1 MTNELMI
8 RPEDVKR
15 LREMTGAGIMDC
27 KRALEEA
34 NGDLERATALL
45 REKGLASAAKK
56 AGRQAREGL
65 VTSYIHTGGRLG
77 VLLEVNCETDFV
89 ARTDDFVQLARDL
102 AMQVAGL
109 APTYVSRE
117 DVPADALEAQR
128 AAFAEHNKLVGD
140 LNFGASSEEGPGEL
154 RPGAGVRDLAGVRV
168 LGKVLKRAGVAGRL
182 PGDFAVVQAQAAELP
197 FLLVSATETSTCPS
211 SVHPRTSICPPR
223 GVYFTALSIRLAR
236 TWRRRTRSATS
247 TRSCGMSC
255 TVSRTPFS
263 SEASV

>member
-34 NGDLERATALL
+34 DGDLERATALL

-128 AAFAEHNKLVGD
+128 AAFADEARRDGRPEERIPTIVEGKLNKWFEQVCLLEQPYRDTDMTTGD
-140 LNFGASSEEGPGEL
+140 LVTQKIA
-154 RPGAGVRDLAGVRV
+154 V
-168 LGKVLKRAGVAGRL
+168 LGENIKVARFARFALGEGSADVTYDEAGG
-182 PGDFAVVQAQAAELP
+182 
-197 FLLVSATETSTCPS
+197 
-211 SVHPRTSICPPR
+211 
-223 GVYFTALSIRLAR
+223 
-236 TWRRRTRSATS
+236 
-247 TRSCGMSC
+247 
-255 TVSRTPFS
+255 
-263 SEASV
+263 